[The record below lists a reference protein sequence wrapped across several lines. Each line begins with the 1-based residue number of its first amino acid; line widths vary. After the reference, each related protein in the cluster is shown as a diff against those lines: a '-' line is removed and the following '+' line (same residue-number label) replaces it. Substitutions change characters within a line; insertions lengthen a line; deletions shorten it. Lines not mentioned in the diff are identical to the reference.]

1 MNTLLNQLDGSEKMI
16 VEKAK
21 DGIWVARGEMGGI
34 PFIAEG
40 ATRSEAFAAA
50 LLLIKER
57 WAITIH

>member
-1 MNTLLNQLDGSEKMI
+1 MI

-21 DGIWVARGEMGGI
+21 DGIWIARGEMSGI

-57 WAITIH
+57 WAVSVH